1 MHIRKPSVNHAY
13 LTLWP
18 SFWLKKKYHL
28 LKTLSRIWGSR
39 ATVMQRF
46 GDEASR
52 IQNARVTH
60 NCSHGFHFVSQ
71 YLLISVYCTIS
82 AICKASHWGL
92 CGKCKV
98 IVMLASQSSHCPQ
111 WKKELCFHQCS
122 KEAEATV
129 VGKRVWQL
137 RATVH
142 HQYHHPCLFVLFCSY
157 WLCSFNFLQV
167 PPCLVWMVW

>member
-1 MHIRKPSVNHAY
+1 MHIWHCGPV
-13 LTLWP
+13 
-18 SFWLKKKYHL
+18 FGLKKISSVKNSIKNL
-28 LKTLSRIWGSR
+28 GI
-39 ATVMQRF
+39 MQRF
-46 GDEASR
+46 GHEASR

-60 NCSHGFHFVSQ
+60 NCSHRFHFVSQ
-71 YLLISVYCTIS
+71 YLLISVYWAIP
-82 AICKASHWGL
+82 AICKTSHWGGL

-137 RATVH
+137 RATGH
-142 HQYHHPCLFVLFCSY
+142 HQYHHPCLFVLFSCY
-157 WLCSFNFLQV
+157 WLCSFNFLQA